1 MGFGHISQSLL
12 RFSFHSG
19 AASLVSGGKKG
30 RAWFTWCVMN
40 INEGISKHAHLQQ
53 DIDHTDVILLYHCIT
68 VSICPCHVFR
78 RSKSFHCDTGIIHS
92 TGRYQEVSWLAVGM
106 STLADLSSSF
116 KTCSKVVHW
125 WTGPDHA
132 WLSAFVLFQ
141 WYERQESETN
151 LHWFALI

>member
-30 RAWFTWCVMN
+30 RAWFTWCLMN
-40 INEGISKHAHLQQ
+40 INEGMSKHADLQK
-53 DIDHTDVILLYHCIT
+53 DIDHTDVILLYHCIHLSMSCIQK
-68 VSICPCHVFR
+68 VEVFSLWYR
-78 RSKSFHCDTGIIHS
+78 RNTLYREISGGFMVG
-92 TGRYQEVSWLAVGM
+92 GRHEH
-106 STLADLSSSF
+106 LSSSF